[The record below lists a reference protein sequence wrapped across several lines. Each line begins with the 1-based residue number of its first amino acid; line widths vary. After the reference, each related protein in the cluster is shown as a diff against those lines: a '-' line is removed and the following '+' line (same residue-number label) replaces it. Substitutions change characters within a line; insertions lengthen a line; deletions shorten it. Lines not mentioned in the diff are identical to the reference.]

1 MSRHPCPLHSNKYE
15 GSVVKVKGVSGVGI
29 EVEEKYKVG
38 MLEMGKGR
46 DGDIHGVGK
55 ENGEGDER

>member
-46 DGDIHGVGK
+46 DGDA
-55 ENGEGDER
+55 